1 MGTSNLRHRYKYC
14 IVEKGPNPLD
24 TEEGEDTDSPTITEA
39 DDSYA
44 GEDGHLVDPRGALEK
59 LLDVT
64 HNGVM
69 RRGWIVN
76 GQPQEVWVHRR
87 MLRSV
92 SKDLSLALEAVPTSA
107 GSFCRPNEWCAL
119 LFVTLIQYITTV
131 PIYSIAHSLPDGAG
145 TSTSQDPKC
154 WYWPLMET
162 PT

>member
-1 MGTSNLRHRYKYC
+1 MGTSKLRDRCKYC
-14 IVEKGPNPLD
+14 VFEKGPNPLD

-39 DDSYA
+39 DESYA
-44 GEDGHLVDPRGALEK
+44 GEDGHLVDPCGALEK
-59 LLDVT
+59 LLDVM
-64 HNGVM
+64 VV

-87 MLRSV
+87 VLLSV
-92 SKDLSLALEAVPTSA
+92 RKDLSLALEAVPTSTVL
-107 GSFCRPNEWCAL
+107 FCWSNEWCVL

-131 PIYSIAHSLPDGAG
+131 LIYSIAHSLPDGVG

-154 WYWPLMET
+154 SYWPLMET